1 MARLR
6 RVRLGCGAFH
16 ALGEAGGLLATGPP
30 LRKASGEVTPTDA
43 AAAASSLTT
52 MGAGFF
58 RGEVVAT
65 GDGGGVSSRSIGWR
79 RRVVGHGV
87 HEARRRGVGRAG
99 RRRQGLRDGRLRLLD
114 RRLGVERDDLDGVV
128 HVVVVRFLK
137 GQELGVAL
145 QFSFVAFELVAHCQ
159 GFQSRGSLL

>member
-1 MARLR
+1 MAGIRRLNRRREARADGGR
-6 RVRLGCGAFH
+6 RVPHAPPGRKASGDGAAGFSMEGDRGFHIVRWRASGESALGGACH

-65 GDGGGVSSRSIGWR
+65 GDGGGVSSKSIG
-79 RRVVGHGV
+79 GGGV
-87 HEARRRGVGRAG
+87 SVATAST
-99 RRRQGLRDGRLRLLD
+99 RLD
-114 RRLGVERDDLDGVV
+114 A
-128 HVVVVRFLK
+128 
-137 GQELGVAL
+137 VA
-145 QFSFVAFELVAHCQ
+145 
-159 GFQSRGSLL
+159 

>member
-1 MARLR
+1 MEGDRGFHI
-6 RVRLGCGAFH
+6 VRWRASGESALGEGAFQ

-65 GDGGGVSSRSIGWR
+65 GDGGGVSSKSIG
-79 RRVVGHGV
+79 GGGV
-87 HEARRRGVGRAG
+87 SVATASTK
-99 RRRQGLRDGRLRLLD
+99 LD
-114 RRLGVERDDLDGVV
+114 A
-128 HVVVVRFLK
+128 
-137 GQELGVAL
+137 VA
-145 QFSFVAFELVAHCQ
+145 
-159 GFQSRGSLL
+159 